1 MHKLYW
7 NILSFLIGL
16 LLGSLNLVVLFFLV
30 KKVFYLKEDLS
41 RKSKISAA
49 LGLGL
54 KFLVILLAFYL
65 VIVILKLDV
74 LYLLAGF
81 TVSMFLMV
89 FLVKR
94 SKD

>member
-41 RKSKISAA
+41 RKGKISAA

>member
-16 LLGSLNLVVLFFLV
+16 LLGSLNLVALFFLV

-41 RKSKISAA
+41 RKSKILAA

-65 VIVILKLDV
+65 VIVILELDV
-74 LYLLAGF
+74 LCLLAGF

>member
-1 MHKLYW
+1 LHKLYW

-41 RKSKISAA
+41 RKGKISAA